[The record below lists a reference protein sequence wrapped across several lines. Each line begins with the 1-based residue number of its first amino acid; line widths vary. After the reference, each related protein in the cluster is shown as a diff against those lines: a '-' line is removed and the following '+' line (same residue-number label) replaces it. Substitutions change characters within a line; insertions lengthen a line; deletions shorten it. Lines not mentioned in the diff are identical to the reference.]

1 MATPTNGDRN
11 MTRQTFAYKGFIVDV
26 ERRTILT
33 DPRQGWTWGKKRS
46 IASFSGYNPETNQ
59 RVDGSGA
66 KRKAMA
72 KIDSMSESITA

>member
-1 MATPTNGDRN
+1 MATPTNGDRT
-11 MTRQTFAYKGFIVDV
+11 MAMQTFVYKGFIVDV
-26 ERRTILT
+26 QRRTILT

-59 RVDGSGA
+59 RIDGSGA

-72 KIDSMSESITA
+72 KIDSMIEELAA